1 MLSIFFLLLYFKF
14 KYGYWKKN
22 KLVFLIFVSFFYNN
36 KVNCYN
42 LICYFF
48 KIVSINYWVGKKR
61 YFCVFFV
68 KIYCIVKFLYLDK
81 CFVVIYVLMIIVF
94 LWWCYFYKNVDKILL
109 LIFELIVVFFFEF
122 CIVF

>member
-48 KIVSINYWVGKKR
+48 KIVSINYWVGKKGI
-61 YFCVFFV
+61 FV
-68 KIYCIVKFLYLDK
+68 C
-81 CFVVIYVLMIIVF
+81 F
-94 LWWCYFYKNVDKILL
+94 LWRY
-109 LIFELIVVFFFEF
+109 IVL
-122 CIVF
+122 